1 LHTTRFFIIIFGMD
15 KQTDKLLSTAE
26 VAAQLGVTRQRV
38 LELIGE
44 ERLPAL
50 KVGRAYVVR
59 ADDLSSLSIGKA
71 GRPPGKVST
80 ANKAATQP
88 ASGSNAAL
96 TAVAKA
102 KKKGKR

>member
-1 LHTTRFFIIIFGMD
+1 MSSMD

-26 VAAQLGVTRQRV
+26 VAAHLGVTRQRV

-71 GRPPGKVST
+71 GRPPKPST
-80 ANKAATQP
+80 TEKPATGRKS
-88 ASGSNAAL
+88 ASNGASTKRGS
-96 TAVAKA
+96 
-102 KKKGKR
+102 KKR

>member
-1 LHTTRFFIIIFGMD
+1 MG

-26 VAAQLGVTRQRV
+26 VAAHLGVTRQRV

-44 ERLPAL
+44 ERLSAL

-71 GRPPGKVST
+71 GRPPKPTETPATRQAGASNGAST
-80 ANKAATQP
+80 
-88 ASGSNAAL
+88 SR
-96 TAVAKA
+96 
-102 KKKGKR
+102 KKGGKK

>member
-1 LHTTRFFIIIFGMD
+1 MD

-44 ERLPAL
+44 DRLPAL

-59 ADDLSSLSIGKA
+59 AGDLSSLSIGKA
-71 GRPPGKVST
+71 GRPLGKVSK
-80 ANKAATQP
+80 ADKAATQP
-88 ASGSNAAL
+88 ANGSNAAL
-96 TAVAKA
+96 KKAVKA
-102 KKKGKR
+102 KKKGRKK